1 MRISLL
7 ILMIVLPCLIFAA
20 TLSVKQ
26 DGSGDYT
33 VIQDALDAAD
43 PGDTVLV
50 YPGRYLENL
59 MMEIDNITLMSL
71 EATTGDPAYIDST
84 IIDGNNTGR
93 GIIVSRDTELVI
105 IRGLSITNC
114 FTSGGAGGIGLA
126 VNSSSTLCNLKIF
139 NNTARTGGGINIGA
153 ATVTLSGVDVYDNY
167 ALQLGGGIYAASGEG
182 YINSITFDPDNRCSI
197 YNNRAGAGQDIY
209 IQHADQDLDMPLDI
223 FTVAEPSN
231 YYAIY
236 LSDMPIANSFQINFD
251 ILNAHHQEIDSDLY
265 VSTVGDDANDGL
277 SPGTAL
283 KTIHEA
289 IYRVASDSLNQKT
302 VHILPGDYS
311 RTDNDQ
317 VFPIALKSW
326 VIVQGCGI
334 DTTTVVCE
342 PHPEIPLSYGWA
354 DIAFT
359 NYAES
364 VNTIQDLSIT
374 TRGTND
380 SGAILLFRMASLNLK
395 NVRVYDVMAS
405 TVSAI
410 QAYMHNAH
418 ESLWDN
424 VTVENINSPRSGMVY
439 LSVSD
444 TPEWEMTAMSGRI
457 MNSKFRNA
465 VSTYESSSVWAIPL
479 VDIRGD
485 KELSFENCEFSNLTI
500 QDDNSIAIA
509 IGGVD
514 YPQQQNHFSLY
525 NCLFSNN
532 ISPGGDIGGIA
543 SICSANNPRID
554 IVNCTFA
561 GNQGDAYTLMIN
573 GNVNIVNSIFDND
586 TPYQI
591 KVNPMDGDPNEH
603 TNLTI
608 DHSLIKDGIAGIL
621 PYPVPGNTIDFL
633 PSSIDADP
641 LFTRGFDIHDPLYY
655 SLSELSPC
663 IDSGTFDISELDLLP
678 YDLAG
683 NQRVWNNRIDMGAFE
698 FGAPP
703 VANDDPTLTDMPAQ
717 SLTAYPN
724 PFRVFTNFRVSSMH
738 SGSDRSESINNAS
751 ITIYNIKGQKVKSY
765 ALDPKKTGEQFTF
778 WDGRDVE
785 NTRCSSGIY
794 FVNLIVNGRKVSTK
808 KVTLIR

>member
-1 MRISLL
+1 
-7 ILMIVLPCLIFAA
+7 
-20 TLSVKQ
+20 
-26 DGSGDYT
+26 
-33 VIQDALDAAD
+33 
-43 PGDTVLV
+43 
-50 YPGRYLENL
+50 
-59 MMEIDNITLMSL
+59 
-71 EATTGDPAYIDST
+71 
-84 IIDGNNTGR
+84 
-93 GIIVSRDTELVI
+93 
-105 IRGLSITNC
+105 
-114 FTSGGAGGIGLA
+114 
-126 VNSSSTLCNLKIF
+126 
-139 NNTARTGGGINIGA
+139 
-153 ATVTLSGVDVYDNY
+153 
-167 ALQLGGGIYAASGEG
+167 
-182 YINSITFDPDNRCSI
+182 
-197 YNNRAGAGQDIY
+197 
-209 IQHADQDLDMPLDI
+209 
-223 FTVAEPSN
+223 
-231 YYAIY
+231 
-236 LSDMPIANSFQINFD
+236 MPIANSFQINFD

-317 VFPIALKSW
+317 IFPIALKSW

-334 DTTTVVCE
+334 DTTTVIGE
-342 PHPEIPLSYGWA
+342 PHPEIPLGYGSS
-354 DIAFT
+354 DTVFLTYLEPVLSIS
-359 NYAES
+359 N
-364 VNTIQDLSIT
+364 LSIT
-374 TRGTND
+374 TRDTDNG
-380 SGAILLFRMASLNLK
+380 SAITGPLRGSVNLS
-395 NVRVYDVMAS
+395 NVRIHDVNPDYI
-405 TVSAI
+405 SAI
-410 QAYMHNAH
+410 WLYMSNEHD
-418 ESLWDN
+418 SVWDH
-424 VTVENINSPRSGMVY
+424 VIVENIV
-439 LSVSD
+439 
-444 TPEWEMTAMSGRI
+444 TPDMGLVDINGKMSGTI
-457 MNSKFRNA
+457 TNSIFRNA
-465 VSTYESSSVWAIPL
+465 VSTFSSASVWAYPL
-479 VDIRGD
+479 LSFRGD
-485 KELSFENCEFSNLTI
+485 RNLRFENCEFSNLLMT
-500 QDDNSIAIA
+500 DDNSNAIQVGA
-509 IGGVD
+509 VQF
-514 YPQQQNHFSLY
+514 PQQHNDFSFN
-525 NCLFSNN
+525 NCLFSN
-532 ISPGGDIGGIA
+532 ISSQGGVMVA
-543 SICSANNPRID
+543 SSRNYPNMNFT
-554 IVNCTFA
+554 NCTLA

-641 LFTRGFDIHDPLYY
+641 LFAGGFDIHDPLYY
-655 SLSELSPC
+655 SLSEFSPC

-703 VANDDPTLTDMPAQ
+703 VANDDPTSPDMPAQ

-724 PFRVFTNFRVSSMH
+724 PFRVFTNFRVSSLN

-765 ALDPKKTGEQFTF
+765 VLDPKKTGEQFTF